1 MQRREMKNMNNSP
14 LQKGLQW
21 VYNNFKK
28 NTATMLVVTGT
39 IGWGLSSLAQIGA
52 VMFNPKISREQKSFL
67 VPQEFLDAVV
77 NIGSFFLVTQA
88 TKKIISKMAS
98 TGKIAPTKVREFL
111 NKNKVYGDQ
120 VGKLSLDLDEVLKNE
135 SKFPKDSY
143 YTYKN
148 FATTV
153 GTVGASI
160 LSSNIITPVLRN
172 TMASDIQKKYLNN
185 RPQSPDRMR
194 V

>member
-1 MQRREMKNMNNSP
+1 MNNSP
-14 LQKGLQW
+14 LQKSLEW

-52 VMFNPKISREQKSFL
+52 IIFNPKIKKEQKSFL
-67 VPQEFLDAVV
+67 VPQAFLDAAI
-77 NIGSFFLVTQA
+77 NIGAFFLITQS
-88 TKKIISKMAS
+88 TKKIVSKMAS

-111 NKNKVYGDQ
+111 NKNKVYGDK
-120 VGKLSLDLDEVLKNE
+120 VGKLDLDLDEVLKNE
-135 SKFPKDSY
+135 PKFPKDSY
-143 YTYKN
+143 YSYKN
-148 FATTV
+148 YATTL

-160 LSSNIITPVLRN
+160 LSSNIVTPILRN
-172 TMASDIQKKYLNN
+172 AAASDVQKKYLNN
-185 RPQSPDRMR
+185 RPQSSGNMR

>member
-1 MQRREMKNMNNSP
+1 MNSSP
-14 LQKGLQW
+14 LQKGLEW

-52 VMFNPKISREQKSFL
+52 VLMNPKISKEQKSFL

-88 TKKIISKMAS
+88 TKKIVSKMAS

-111 NKNKVYGDQ
+111 NKNKVYGDK
-120 VGKLSLDLDEVLKNE
+120 VGKLSLDLDEVLKTEN
-135 SKFPKDSY
+135 KFPKDSY
-143 YTYKN
+143 YAYKN

-160 LSSNIITPVLRN
+160 VSSNIITPIVRN
-172 TMASDIQKKYLNN
+172 SMASNVQKKYLNN
-185 RPQSPDRMR
+185 RPQNSGNMKI
-194 V
+194 

>member
-1 MQRREMKNMNNSP
+1 MNSSP
-14 LQKGLQW
+14 FQKGLEW
-21 VYNNFKK
+21 VYNKFKK
-28 NTATMLVVTGT
+28 NTATTLVLAGT

-52 VMFNPKISREQKSFL
+52 VMINPKISKEQKSFL

-77 NIGSFFLVTQA
+77 NIGSFFMVTQA

-143 YTYKN
+143 YSYKN

-153 GTVGASI
+153 GTVGASV
-160 LSSNIITPVLRN
+160 LSSNIITPVIRN
-172 TMASDIQKKYLNN
+172 TMASDIQRKYLNN
-185 RPQSPDRMR
+185 RPQSSNGMKI
-194 V
+194 

>member
-1 MQRREMKNMNNSP
+1 MNNSP
-14 LQKGLQW
+14 LQKSLEW

-52 VMFNPKISREQKSFL
+52 IIFNPKIKKEQKSFL
-67 VPQEFLDAVV
+67 VPQAFWDAAI
-77 NIGSFFLVTQA
+77 NIGAFFLITQS
-88 TKKIISKMAS
+88 TKKIVSKMAS

-111 NKNKVYGDQ
+111 NKNKVYGDK
-120 VGKLSLDLDEVLKNE
+120 VGKLDLDLDEVLKKE
-135 SKFPKDSY
+135 PKFPKDSY
-143 YTYKN
+143 YSYKN
-148 FATTV
+148 YATTV

-160 LSSNIITPVLRN
+160 LSSNIVTPILRN
-172 TMASDIQKKYLNN
+172 SAASDVQKKYLNT
-185 RPQSPDRMR
+185 RPQPSGNMR

>member
-1 MQRREMKNMNNSP
+1 MNNSP
-14 LQKGLQW
+14 FQKGLEW
-21 VYNNFKK
+21 VYTNFKK

-52 VMFNPKISREQKSFL
+52 VMFNPKIPKEQKSFL

-120 VGKLSLDLDEVLKNE
+120 VGKLSLDLDEVLKHE
-135 SKFPKDSY
+135 SKFPKESY
-143 YTYKN
+143 YGYKN
-148 FATTV
+148 LATTV
-153 GTVGASI
+153 GTVGASV
-160 LSSNIITPVLRN
+160 LSSNIITPILRN
-172 TMASDIQKKYLNN
+172 TMASDIQKKYLTN
-185 RPQSPDRMR
+185 RPQSPDRMKI
-194 V
+194 

>member
-1 MQRREMKNMNNSP
+1 
-14 LQKGLQW
+14 
-21 VYNNFKK
+21 
-28 NTATMLVVTGT
+28 
-39 IGWGLSSLAQIGA
+39 
-52 VMFNPKISREQKSFL
+52 
-67 VPQEFLDAVV
+67 
-77 NIGSFFLVTQA
+77 
-88 TKKIISKMAS
+88 MAS

-143 YTYKN
+143 YSYKN

-160 LSSNIITPVLRN
+160 LSSNIITPVIRN
-172 TMASDIQKKYLNN
+172 TMASDIQRKYLNN
-185 RPQSPDRMR
+185 RPQNSNGMKI
-194 V
+194 

>member
-111 NKNKVYGDQ
+111 NKNKVYGDK

-135 SKFPKDSY
+135 SKFPKESY

-185 RPQSPDRMR
+185 RPQSSDRMR

>member
-135 SKFPKDSY
+135 SKFPKESY

-185 RPQSPDRMR
+185 RPQSSDRMR

>member
-1 MQRREMKNMNNSP
+1 MNSSP
-14 LQKGLQW
+14 FQKGLEW
-21 VYNNFKK
+21 VYNKFKK

-52 VMFNPKISREQKSFL
+52 VMFNPKISKEQKSFL

-77 NIGSFFLVTQA
+77 NIGSFFMVTQA

-111 NKNKVYGDQ
+111 NKNKVYGDK
-120 VGKLSLDLDEVLKNE
+120 VGKLDLDLDEVLKNE
-135 SKFPKDSY
+135 PKFPKDSY
-143 YTYKN
+143 YSYKN
-148 FATTV
+148 YATTL

-160 LSSNIITPVLRN
+160 LSSNIVTPILRN
-172 TMASDIQKKYLNN
+172 AAASDVQKKYLNN
-185 RPQSPDRMR
+185 RPQSSGNMR

>member
-1 MQRREMKNMNNSP
+1 MNNSP
-14 LQKGLQW
+14 LQNGLEW
-21 VYNNFKK
+21 VYTNFKK

>member
-1 MQRREMKNMNNSP
+1 MNSSP
-14 LQKGLQW
+14 FQKGLEW
-21 VYNNFKK
+21 VYNKFKK

-52 VMFNPKISREQKSFL
+52 VMFNPKFSKEQKSFL

-77 NIGSFFLVTQA
+77 NIGSFFMVTQA

-143 YTYKN
+143 YSYKN

-160 LSSNIITPVLRN
+160 LSSNIITPVIRN
-172 TMASDIQKKYLNN
+172 TMASDIQRKYLNN
-185 RPQSPDRMR
+185 RPQNSNGMKI
-194 V
+194 

>member
-1 MQRREMKNMNNSP
+1 MNNSP
-14 LQKGLQW
+14 FQKGLEW
-21 VYNNFKK
+21 VYKNFKK

-52 VMFNPKISREQKSFL
+52 VIFNPKISKEQKSFL

-77 NIGSFFLVTQA
+77 NIGSFFMVTQA

-98 TGKIAPTKVREFL
+98 TGKIAPTKVRKFL
-111 NKNKVYGDQ
+111 EQNKDLYGNK

-143 YTYKN
+143 YAYKN

-185 RPQSPDRMR
+185 RPQNSGNMKI
-194 V
+194 